1 MRAHEAPAT
10 MTDHQEGPP
19 LTPAVSLTRVTPVD
33 AALLD
38 RLWQFYELESSS
50 WSGEDVDDAGRFT
63 SLDGFLERLRT
74 PDPFDWAYLIRHEDQ
89 LAGLLLVGHQN
100 LRGRSIMEFGDLYVL
115 PKYRGRGVASEV
127 IRQVVLDSDH
137 PWLICVFRT
146 DAQALSFWRKAFG
159 RLPFSSVHEESPSED
174 PDLHE
179 FVVVPPALN
188 RATVGPNHQPPLG
201 LP

>member
-1 MRAHEAPAT
+1 MNPAIT
-10 MTDHQEGPP
+10 
-19 LTPAVSLTRVTPVD
+19 LARVVPED

-38 RLWQFYELESSS
+38 RLWQFYELESSF
-50 WSGEDVDDAGRFT
+50 WSGEDIDETGRFN

-74 PDPFDWAYLIRHEDQ
+74 PDPFDWAYLIRHEGR

-115 PKYRGRGVASEV
+115 PRFRGLGIASEV
-127 IRQVVLDSDH
+127 VRRVVLDSDE

-146 DAQALSFWRKAFG
+146 DAQALGFWRRAFE
-159 RLPFSSVHEESPSED
+159 RLPFASVREESPSED

-179 FVVVPPALN
+179 FIVNDTA
-188 RATVGPNHQPPLG
+188 RDARGEG
-201 LP
+201 AA